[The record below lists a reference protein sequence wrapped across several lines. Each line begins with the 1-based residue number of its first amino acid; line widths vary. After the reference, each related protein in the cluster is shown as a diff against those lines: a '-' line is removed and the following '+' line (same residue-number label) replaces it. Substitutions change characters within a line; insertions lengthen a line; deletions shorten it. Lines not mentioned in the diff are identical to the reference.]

1 MPLPPHASDAELV
14 AQVAAGD
21 HAAVDRLWG
30 RHADAVHDHLAR
42 WTGDAELAAAA
53 TVAAFTGLLDDA
65 RDGTAPTAVRPGL
78 LRTARSHATQVLAAG
93 DREGPAVPAAVL
105 ASSGVA
111 STTPAAAAAAW
122 SAAAALDPPWFSVL
136 DLTVRQG
143 CSAADL
149 SVVLGQPEAAVADL
163 VTGMQ
168 QRVDAATRT
177 AYAALAPV
185 RAPVSAR
192 SAVTM
197 AAMRT
202 LGAPPMLSRT
212 VGLRVL
218 GALGAVA
225 VLVLGIGLAD
235 TLRDDDV
242 APTSGPA
249 TVAAEPVPSP
259 TPEVTPTPT
268 PTLDALASPSAVPMA
283 SPEPTV
289 PPPSPSPTPAPT
301 ATTAV
306 LTVTI
311 DDPPSGA
318 AFAATTQD
326 GQGRPAA
333 VVPVVATVDG
343 ASDEASIIWTSDLA
357 PERDL
362 LRAETGDLL
371 LWLPDPCTSADHVV
385 TATVTDPVD
394 GRTAAASI
402 TVPVLETCEE
412 PLTVRIDEPGPDTTI
427 TAVPNADGSYT
438 ATFDMAASAEGT
450 GLEWLWSTD
459 TGDLRGDLAERS
471 GTLELVLQS
480 CPDAS
485 DPPVLRVLVTRAAD
499 DADAEASTELR
510 IACPIG

>member
-1 MPLPPHASDAELV
+1 MPLPTDASDAELV

-78 LRTARSHATQVLAAG
+78 LRTARTHASQVLAAG
-93 DREGPAVPAAVL
+93 DHEGPVVPTAVL
-105 ASSGVA
+105 AASGVA

-122 SAAAALDPPWFSVL
+122 STAAALDPPWFSVL

-143 CSAADL
+143 CSPADL
-149 SVVLGQPEAAVADL
+149 SAVLGQPEAAVDDL
-163 VTGMQ
+163 VAGMQ
-168 QRVDAATRT
+168 ERVDAATRT

-185 RAPVSAR
+185 RAPVTAR
-192 SAVTM
+192 TAVTM
-197 AAMRT
+197 AAART
-202 LGAPPMLSRT
+202 LGAPPVLSRT

-225 VLVLGIGLAD
+225 VLVLGIGLAN
-235 TLRDDDV
+235 TFRGDD
-242 APTSGPA
+242 ATPTSGPA

-259 TPEVTPTPT
+259 TPEVTPSPT
-268 PTLDALASPSAVPMA
+268 PTLDALGSPSAVPMA

-289 PPPSPSPTPAPT
+289 PPPSPTPAPT
-301 ATTAV
+301 PTTTV

-318 AFAATTQD
+318 TFAATTQD

-333 VVPVVATVDG
+333 VVPVIATVDG
-343 ASDEASIIWTSDLA
+343 ASDEASITWTSDLA

-362 LRAETGDLL
+362 LRAASGDLL
-371 LWLPDPCTSADHVV
+371 LWLPDPCTDTRHTV
-385 TATVTDPVD
+385 TVTVTDPID
-394 GRTAAASI
+394 DRTAAASI
-402 TVPVLETCEE
+402 VLELLETCEE
-412 PLTVRIDEPGPDTTI
+412 PPQVVIEQPAAGQRFEADPPGD
-427 TAVPNADGSYT
+427 DGSRRVRVPVR
-438 ATFDMAASAEGT
+438 ASSRDT
-450 GLEWLWSTD
+450 GLEWSWTVD
-459 TGDLRGDLAERS
+459 GGRVLAAPDGAE
-471 GTLELVLQS
+471 GTLEFALDDCTLEQS
-480 CPDAS
+480 
-485 DPPVLRVLVTRAAD
+485 VLVVVDVTRSAD
-499 DADAEASTELR
+499 QATATDSVQIEVGCA
-510 IACPIG
+510 PIG